1 MANQKKY
8 QNGTKRVS
16 VIFDTNV
23 ISKIESLSAQYN
35 MSRNEA
41 INRMLSKYIDSVYEN
56 ENENENEYSLDD
68 DY

>member
-56 ENENENEYSLDD
+56 ENENESSLDD